1 MKRELSPAVVV
12 GIIAVVAI
20 IVAVFGYRTLKP
32 AGYTPSPGVSSAG
45 GPASGAPGMTGRP
58 GQPGQPAGS
67 VYYPVAPPGSIPGKP
82 PGK

>member
-1 MKRELSPAVVV
+1 MKKELSPAVVV

-20 IVAVFGYRTLKP
+20 LVAVFGYRTLRP
-32 AGYTPSPGVSSAG
+32 AGYTPSPGAGAG

-58 GQPGQPAGS
+58 GQPGQPAGP
-67 VYYPVAPPGSIPGKP
+67 VNYPVAPPGSIPGKP